1 MKIMHDIIIRFID
14 HVTLYMHHV
23 FIGQNFGALLFVLSL
38 VFHVSVSLLLHFD
51 EFQIMLI

>member
-14 HVTLYMHHV
+14 HVTLYHV

-38 VFHVSVSLLLHFD
+38 VFHVSVPLLLHFD

>member
-1 MKIMHDIIIRFID
+1 MNDIIIRFID
-14 HVTLYMHHV
+14 HVTLYHV